1 MDEESQ
7 IVPQSDDGDNGAPDD
22 LEDIESEAHLV
33 QRAIGLVMSV
43 VGPTSSPLISRFTPE
58 HITQFLNSRENDS
71 LRSHERS
78 ENDARRAHS
87 AGNSERWLTA
97 WFGTLILAAAV
108 GLIVFFGIR
117 ETYEVVTAII
127 GGLLGFAGGF
137 GVGRMRR

>member
-7 IVPQSDDGDNGAPDD
+7 IAPQSDDGNNDAPDD
-22 LEDIESEAHLV
+22 LENIGDEAHIV
-33 QRAIGLVMSV
+33 QRAIGLAMSV
-43 VGPTSSPLISRFTPE
+43 VGPTSSPLMSRFTPE

-71 LRSHERS
+71 LRSHEKS

-87 AGNSERWLTA
+87 AGNSE
-97 WFGTLILAAAV
+97 LAAAV